1 MFTLVTRGPRHRW
14 SLESC
19 LCDSSPAT
27 TQRLTN
33 DHGQVVSLVVI
44 VGKSYSIFK
53 KHLGPEFLENCRARM
68 SFTKSNSFKASSIYP
83 MGSVE
88 NPWKFHNQD
97 FETLKQFHLEEGVLF
112 TDEYFP
118 ASKNSIGIRLKNE
131 IDTNNIEW
139 KRPKHTLTRRLE
151 GQLKKM
157 TLLSVFDAWEP
168 DTSHDWLW
176 HLGEW
181 MDIVIDDR
189 LPFLDGKY
197 LTVQPS
203 CENEFWPCLLEKA
216 YAKFLGSYENLH
228 WGDPSGAFTNLTGG
242 LTMTLDL
249 KSTNAKN
256 YWNMIWLASQDT
268 MLACISDKQDLTSKN
283 QNLRPKFHARRWRI
297 NSMDNNCPRRRHLDV
312 VTEDFHTNNV
322 TESRQKLREN
332 VLQENGLVERHAYT
346 ITDCAEV
353 LFRNKVVRLI
363 RLWNPWG
370 SGEWKGDW
378 NNRCPL
384 WKEVREK
391 DRLRL
396 QRIDDDG
403 EFCPVT
409 ASLLYQVLNLP
420 YLAENKRLHR
430 MGYAGRISLI
440 NFPNSFSAIKFLI
453 FLIGEINT
461 HKKWYKNM
469 FRSQWT
475 KENIS
480 WDKMDKD
487 FFNKNPLYSIRV
499 TASNVVKSGVNVV
512 VSLMQAS
519 RNRHKYG
526 DWLPIGFVLFKFP
539 GSQDKIPDSLLT
551 PENISRIKPCRKY
564 NITEA
569 YNLPAGRYGI
579 ILYTAQKEHESQ
591 FLFRVF
597 LKRVKTA
604 QRAAINEVEL
614 MYNPNGH

>member
-1 MFTLVTRGPRHRW
+1 
-14 SLESC
+14 
-19 LCDSSPAT
+19 
-27 TQRLTN
+27 
-33 DHGQVVSLVVI
+33 
-44 VGKSYSIFK
+44 
-53 KHLGPEFLENCRARM
+53 M

-118 ASKNSIGIRLKNE
+118 ANKNSIGIRLKNE

-139 KRPKHTLTRRLE
+139 KRPKDICKEPCFTVDGFNLSDIVQRRLGNCWVLSAIGSITMKPRLLE
-151 GQLKKM
+151 KIIPHNQGFKKRYAGI
-157 TLLSVFDAWEP
+157 F
-168 DTSHDWLW
+168 HFRLW

-197 LTVQPS
+197 LTVKPS

-228 WGDPSGAFTNLTGG
+228 WGDPAGAFTNLTGG

-268 MLACISDKQDLTSKN
+268 MLACISDKQDLKSKN
-283 QNLRPKFHARRWRI
+283 QNVRPVRSIGSFHI
-297 NSMDNNCPRRRHLDV
+297 IVSHNCPRRRHLDV

-322 TESRQKLREN
+322 TESRQRIYVNNRRRRSQMDKLREN
-332 VLQENGLVERHAYT
+332 VLQENGIVERHAYT

-353 LFRNKVVRLI
+353 LFRNEVVRLI

-378 NNRCPL
+378 SNRCPL
-384 WKEVREK
+384 WKEVSEK

-396 QRIDDDG
+396 QRINEDG
-403 EFCPVT
+403 EFWICW
-409 ASLLYQVLNLP
+409 
-420 YLAENKRLHR
+420 EDFINK
-430 MGYAGRISLI
+430 
-440 NFPNSFSAIKFLI
+440 FSKLI
-453 FLIGEINT
+453 FCNQVPDFFDWGHQ

-526 DWLPIGFVLFKFP
+526 DWLPIGFELFKFP

-551 PENISRIKPCRKY
+551 PKNISRIKPCRKY
-564 NITEA
+564 SITEA
-569 YNLPAGRYGI
+569 YKLPAGRYGI
-579 ILYTAQKEHESQ
+579 IPYTAQKEHESQ
-591 FLFRVF
+591 FLFQVF
-597 LKRVKTA
+597 LKSEDCT
-604 QRAAINEVEL
+604 E
-614 MYNPNGH
+614 